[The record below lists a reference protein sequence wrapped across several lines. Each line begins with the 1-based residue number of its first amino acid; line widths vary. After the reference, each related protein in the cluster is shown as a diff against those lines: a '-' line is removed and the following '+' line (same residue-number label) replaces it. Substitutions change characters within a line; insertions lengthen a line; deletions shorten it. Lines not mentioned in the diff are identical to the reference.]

1 MDFQP
6 ADDRALLALFD
17 DLEQQAEGLALV
29 QRDEV
34 VLDRLRD
41 EYAEVDLLSR
51 LHASTGRDV
60 VMTTRGA
67 GDLPGVLGR
76 VGSDWCLLERSRWG
90 ASPVEVLVHLP
101 LVTSI
106 RGLADAAEP
115 AAARSVLA
123 RLGLTACLR
132 RLAEAGGT
140 HTLRLTDGTARS
152 GSLGRVGADFV
163 ELWGDGATV
172 VLPLRAT
179 ACVVSGVPG

>member
-1 MDFQP
+1 VDFRP

-17 DLEQQAEGLALV
+17 DLEQQAEGLALA
-29 QRDEV
+29 QRDEE

-51 LHASTGRDV
+51 LHASAGRDV
-60 VMTTRGA
+60 VVSARGA

-76 VGSDWCLLERSRWG
+76 VGSDWCLLGRTGWG
-90 ASPVEVLVHLP
+90 ASSVEVLVHLP

-115 AAARSVLA
+115 AAARSVLG

-140 HTLRLTDGTARS
+140 HTLRLADGTART

-163 ELWGDGATV
+163 EVWADGVTV
-172 VLPLRAT
+172 VLPLSAT
-179 ACVVSGVPG
+179 ACVVSGGPG